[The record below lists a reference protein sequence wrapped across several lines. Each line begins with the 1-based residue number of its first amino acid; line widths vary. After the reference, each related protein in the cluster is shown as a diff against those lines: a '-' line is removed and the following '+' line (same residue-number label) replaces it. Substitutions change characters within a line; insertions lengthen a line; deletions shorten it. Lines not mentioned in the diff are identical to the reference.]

1 MSAPGRDS
9 PNPLRTGGV
18 CVPYLVLLA
27 KVLLLIAAE
36 WHKKKP
42 KR

>member
-1 MSAPGRDS
+1 MRATGRDS
-9 PNPLRTGGV
+9 PEPRRTGGV

-36 WHKKKP
+36 WHKTKP